1 MSIYGDKFEDESFA
15 VKHTG
20 PGLLSMA
27 NRRGAACASVC
38 LALCPPVRPPS
49 LVLLVGQSARARV
62 SGMSRPAAAG
72 AAGAAGARP

>member
-27 NRRGAACASVC
+27 NRRG
-38 LALCPPVRPPS
+38 
-49 LVLLVGQSARARV
+49 RARLTHNEHEERILRQARLASKQRLHRLQHTYV
-62 SGMSRPAAAG
+62 PAT
-72 AAGAAGARP
+72 